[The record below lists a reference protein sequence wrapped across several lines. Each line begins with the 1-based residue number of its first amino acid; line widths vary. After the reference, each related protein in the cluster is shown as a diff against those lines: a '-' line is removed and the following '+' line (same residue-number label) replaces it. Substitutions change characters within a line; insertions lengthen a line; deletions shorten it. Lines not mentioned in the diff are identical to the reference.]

1 LTENRQAFRFVHFD
15 PEVCRGHTAC
25 VRACP
30 TKAIRRIDKHKVHVI
45 GQCIGCGECIR
56 VCDAGAVSAAAN
68 DIQPLGRDHIAIA
81 LVSPVLYAQFPG
93 VMPKDILMGLRQM
106 GFRHTIDMS
115 YFLEMFHYATEEFIQ
130 RNRQSSK
137 AHWPLISPVCPVVVR
152 LIAHQFPSL
161 MPHVLPVLRPVA
173 LMAREVKRRIIPYY
187 QETGE
192 AVVLY
197 YINPCPTKANPIGS
211 DSGRPPDIP
220 EIALGINFIY
230 PDLSRELEQIKQ
242 SDVIPFDQPR
252 FEYETC
258 ATGNASMWAVSGGE
272 IAEMDFDRTLAVSGM
287 QETIAYLQKIEMGLF
302 KDIEYIEFRTCREG
316 CLGGVLTA
324 IDKYLAKSAV
334 QKMVN
339 LFGLGRRLP
348 RENVLRMYEKG
359 HFQTEKSPDKLTE
372 LYGKKNEALSIA
384 SLQEIEKILEL
395 VKGTDCAACGAPD
408 CRTFAEDVV
417 RGSASLKDCLWLSA
431 RSNIKYKR
439 KKELGNMTVNDLVAR
454 CGLQVAA
461 GEKGLERRIQ
471 DGYCGDLLSEI
482 MANAPEGCVWLTIQ
496 GHQNIVAVAVLREMA
511 AVIITGDQT
520 PDAETLQKADQE
532 GIPVL
537 LSSDSA
543 YQLAGRLYTMGVGNF
558 QNRE

>member
-1 LTENRQAFRFVHFD
+1 LTNVQESACFVHFNK
-15 PEVCRGHTAC
+15 ELCRGDSNC

-30 TKAIRRIDKHKVHVI
+30 TKAIRMTAKKTVSVV
-45 GQCIGCGECIR
+45 GQCIGCGECLR
-56 VCDAGAVSAAAN
+56 VCEAGAVSAATAG
-68 DIQPLGRDHIAIA
+68 IEARDRGHVAIA

-93 VMPKDILMGLRQM
+93 VMPKDILMGLRKM

-115 YFLEMFHYATEEFIQ
+115 YFLEMFHYATEEFIR
-130 RNRQSSK
+130 RNHQSNK
-137 AHWPLISPVCPVVVR
+137 APWPLISPVCPVVVR
-152 LIAHQFPSL
+152 LIAYQFPSL

-173 LMAREVKRRIIPYY
+173 LMAREVKRRIIPFY
-187 QETGE
+187 QQTGE
-192 AVVLY
+192 AVALY
-197 YINPCPTKANPIGS
+197 YINPCPTKMNPVCS
-211 DSGRPPDIP
+211 SPDAESTIP
-220 EIALGINFIY
+220 EIALGINYIY
-230 PDLSRELEQIKQ
+230 PELAREIEKIKQ

-272 IAEMDFDRTLAVSGM
+272 IAEMDLDRSLAVSGL
-287 QETIAYLQKIEMGLF
+287 QETIAYLQKIELGLF

-324 IDKYLAKSAV
+324 IDKYLAKSAA

-359 HFQTEKSPDKLTE
+359 HFQTEKSPAKLIE
-372 LYGKKNEALSIA
+372 LYGAKREALSIA
-384 SLQEIEKILEL
+384 SLQEIEQILEL
-395 VKGTDCAACGAPD
+395 LKGTDCAACGAPD

-417 RGSASLKDCLWLSA
+417 RGSASLKDCIWLSA
-431 RSNIKYKR
+431 RCNIKYKR
-439 KKELGNMTVNDLVAR
+439 KKETGEMTVNDLVAR
-454 CGLQVAA
+454 LGLQVVA
-461 GEKGLERRIQ
+461 GEPGLERKIE

-511 AVIITGDQT
+511 GIIITGGRT
-520 PDAETLQKADQE
+520 PDDETLQKANQE
-532 GIPVL
+532 GIPIL
-537 LSSDSA
+537 LSSDPA
-543 YQLAGRLYTMGVGNF
+543 YQLAGRLYSQGIG
-558 QNRE
+558 NRE

>member
-1 LTENRQAFRFVHFD
+1 LKNNQLSSCFVQFD
-15 PEVCRGHTAC
+15 KEFCRGHSSC

-30 TKAIRRIDKHKVHVI
+30 TKAIRMVDKKTVRII

-56 VCDAGAVSAAAN
+56 ACATGAISAAKT
-68 DIQPLGRDHIAIA
+68 DIESIGRDHVAIA

-115 YFLEMFHYATEEFIQ
+115 YFLEMFHYATEEFIK
-130 RNRQSSK
+130 RNRQSNK

-152 LIAHQFPSL
+152 LIAYQFPSL

-173 LMAREVKRRIIPYY
+173 LMAREVKRRIIPFY
-187 QETGE
+187 QESGE
-192 AVVLY
+192 AVALY
-197 YINPCPTKANPIGS
+197 YINPCPTKMDPSCSNLIRKS
-211 DSGRPPDIP
+211 DIR
-220 EIALGINFIY
+220 EIALGINYIY
-230 PDLSRELEQIKQ
+230 PELTRIVEQIKQ

-258 ATGNASMWAVSGGE
+258 ATGNASMWAVTGGE
-272 IAEMDFDRTLAVSGM
+272 IAEMDFDRSLAVSGM
-287 QETIAYLQKIEMGLF
+287 EETIAYLQKIEMGLF

-334 QKMVN
+334 QKMVG

-359 HFQTEKSPDKLTE
+359 HFQTEKSPAKLLE
-372 LYGKKNEALSIA
+372 LYGTKTEALSIA
-384 SLQEIEKILEL
+384 SFQEIEKILEL
-395 VKGTDCAACGAPD
+395 LKGTDCAACGAPD

-417 RGSASLKDCLWLSA
+417 RGSASLKDCIWLSA

-439 KKELGNMTVNDLVAR
+439 KKEMSNMTVNDLVASF
-454 CGLQVAA
+454 GLQVAA
-461 GEKGLERRIQ
+461 GEKGLERRVE

-511 AVIITGDQT
+511 AIIITCGQT
-520 PDAETLQKADQE
+520 PDDETLQKANQE
-532 GIPVL
+532 NIPIL
-537 LSSDSA
+537 LSADSA
-543 YQLAGRLYTMGVGNF
+543 YQLAGRLYATGVGKS
-558 QNRE
+558 QDE